1 LALRI
6 GSNAKGRELVAA
18 LPKVLDEIVAKGGER
33 KAVTFTESVRT
44 RRYLA
49 ELLAANGYDDQIVL
63 MNGQYNDKL
72 SRAIYEV

>member
-1 LALRI
+1 
-6 GSNAKGRELVAA
+6 
-18 LPKVLDEIVAKGGER
+18 
-33 KAVTFTESVRT
+33 VRT